1 MVHTSLFAR
10 PPIKWAPTL
19 KKAIRQ
25 EERKKSRDVRK
36 QKVYRIYEYP
46 QLQSYKD
53 MTSSGM
59 MRLEAMERAER
70 YLFEHSD
77 LRLGSMQVKFINVM
91 KIACLRKIFGDNLL
105 PNMAFLQEKF
115 GIKEM
120 HDTVASLF
128 PRRRYVNSYLFIF
141 TLFTHLSSLLSAFL
155 FFEFSNATTFS
166 A

>member
-1 MVHTSLFAR
+1 MVLTSLLAR

-19 KKAIRQ
+19 QKAIRQ
-25 EERKKSRDVRK
+25 EERRKTRDVRK
-36 QKVYRIYEYP
+36 QKVYRTYEYP
-46 QLQSYKD
+46 QLQSFKD

-59 MRLEAMERAER
+59 MRLESMERAER
-70 YLFEHSD
+70 YLFENSD

-91 KIACLRKIFGDNLL
+91 KIACLKKIFQDDLL

-128 PRRRYVNSYLFIF
+128 PSVCSSFSSLALSLFFMLLFI
-141 TLFTHLSSLLSAFL
+141 
-155 FFEFSNATTFS
+155 
-166 A
+166 